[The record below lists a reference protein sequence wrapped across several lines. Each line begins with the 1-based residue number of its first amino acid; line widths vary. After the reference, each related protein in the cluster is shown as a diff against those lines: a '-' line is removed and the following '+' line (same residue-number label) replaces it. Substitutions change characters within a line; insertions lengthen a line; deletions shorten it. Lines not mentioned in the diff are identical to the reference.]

1 MLKQF
6 IAFIVTGLL
15 GLVFIFGM
23 AIMLV
28 EWMAGC
34 GESYIDS
41 KGVRHANECI
51 FINPG
56 K

>member
-1 MLKQF
+1 MLQRF
-6 IAFIVTGLL
+6 IAFVVQAIIGLIFVV
-15 GLVFIFGM
+15 GGAVFM
-23 AIMLV
+23 A

-34 GESYIDS
+34 GETYIDS

-51 FINPG
+51 FINR